1 MSNADGQ
8 PRGHGQLF
16 AVTGVVLLAGFIA
29 ASGAGSG
36 SRVVVI
42 LGGALGLS
50 AVVYSIFSAT
60 QRRGVRKIPGTGHVI
75 SASPA
80 PSSSTHGRCDLQ
92 LVVQAPRLAAT
103 SIRHRDPWTPVAKW
117 PTPGASLPVL
127 VDPTDPRH
135 LHICW
140 DDVDTHVDAV
150 RRLAAEFG
158 ADPGKPPPRTPD
170 LLDDDAPPPTPRS
183 GPRDPEPAGD
193 TDRDTWITPSE
204 PAPGS
209 NGHREGQLTG
219 SVATA
224 VADAPPRPR
233 LHMPRHA
240 RPDTADSSPQP
251 VVATVTTA
259 APAADEDEPP
269 ASDTTAEARTGVPV
283 VTIETQ
289 PVDEYEPWH
298 AVYASA
304 IRDVGVTLVVDDLER
319 SLRFYRDALGFFE
332 VDGSRGAA
340 LLLVGNGRLLLRQR
354 EGARQSS
361 PRLAHVTL
369 DVVDLQA
376 TYAALV
382 AKGLEFLHGPRVVL
396 RGESLEL
403 WAASFHDPDGHGIA
417 LTSWRP
423 RE

>member
-50 AVVYSIFSAT
+50 AVVYSIFTAT

-80 PSSSTHGRCDLQ
+80 PSASTHGRCDLQ

-135 LHICW
+135 LHVCW

-158 ADPGKPPPRTPD
+158 ADPGKPPPRATD
-170 LLDDDAPPPTPRS
+170 LLDDDAPPTPNTG
-183 GPRDPEPAGD
+183 GPDRDPPGGE
-193 TDRDTWITPSE
+193 RDTWITPSE

-209 NGHREGQLTG
+209 NGHRESQPTG
-219 SVATA
+219 TVATA
-224 VADAPPRPR
+224 VTDAPTRPR
-233 LHMPRHA
+233 LHIPRHA
-240 RPDTADSSPQP
+240 RSDAADRSPEP
-251 VVATVTTA
+251 AVATVTTIEPGDPD
-259 APAADEDEPP
+259 PAAAEPP
-269 ASDTTAEARTGVPV
+269 PRTVPL
-283 VTIETQ
+283 VTVETQ
-289 PVDEYEPWH
+289 PADEYEPWH

-304 IRDVGVTLVVDDLER
+304 IRDVGVTLVVDDLDR

-361 PRLAHVTL
+361 PRLAHVNL

-382 AKGLEFLHGPRVVL
+382 AKGVEFLHGPRPVL

>member
-1 MSNADGQ
+1 MTNADGR

-36 SRVVVI
+36 SGVVVI
-42 LGGALGLS
+42 LGAALGLS

-103 SIRHRDPWTPVAKW
+103 SIRHRDPWAPVAKW

-135 LHICW
+135 LHVCW
-140 DDVDTHVDAV
+140 DDVDTHVEAV

-158 ADPGKPPPRTPD
+158 ADPGKPPPRAAD
-170 LLDDDAPPPTPRS
+170 RSDDDAPPPADRPDA
-183 GPRDPEPAGD
+183 PARDPVG
-193 TDRDTWITPSE
+193 TGDRDSWVTPSDPDAE
-204 PAPGS
+204 P

-224 VADAPPRPR
+224 VAEAPARPR
-233 LHMPRHA
+233 LHAPRHA
-240 RPDTADSSPQP
+240 RQDAAADAGELRVTT
-251 VVATVTTA
+251 VVA
-259 APAADEDEPP
+259 DEPP
-269 ASDTTAEARTGVPV
+269 AAEEVTQDVVAEPITAVPITV
-283 VTIETQ
+283 ETQ
-289 PVDEYEPWH
+289 PADEYEPWH

-304 IRDVGVTLVVDDLER
+304 IRDVGVTLVVDDLDR

-332 VDGSRGAA
+332 VDGSKGAA

-354 EGARQSS
+354 EGARQQS

-376 TYAALV
+376 TYDALV
-382 AKGLEFLHGPRVVL
+382 AKGVEFLHGPRSVL

-403 WAASFHDPDGHGIA
+403 LAASFHDPDGHGIA